1 MPDAPRKAESKR
13 QYDAQRERAG
23 RRQRSLSTS
32 GREVGP
38 LPKVRDPRRKTR
50 CRKSLRLLCETYLRL
65 TFFLPWSAD
74 QLQVIADLETAI
86 LRGGLYALAMP
97 RGSGKTALVVAAAL
111 WALLYGHRRFV
122 ALIGAEAG
130 AATELLDAVKMEIET
145 NDLLGEDFPE
155 VCFPVRALEGNNNRA
170 GGQTLGGVR
179 TRIAW
184 TSTRVVFP
192 TVKGK
197 PASGSRLYVAGIT
210 GRVRGMMAK
219 VAGGETIRPDF
230 AIPDDPQTDESA
242 ASLIETAKREK
253 VLRGAVKGLA
263 GPGRNIAMVVPC
275 TVIAPNDLSDRLLDR
290 DRNPQFQGRR
300 FKLVYAFPDD
310 EQLWDEYA
318 RLRRESLRAG
328 GNGESAR
335 LFYRANRPAMDAG
348 ARVAWAERFD
358 PQAEESALQA
368 AMNLRIDDPAEFAA
382 EYQNDPDRG
391 KAAEVVELDGKAL
404 AARLTG
410 VPKGQAPRECTRL
423 TAFVDCSKTVLWY
436 GVAGWDEGFG
446 GSLIDYG
453 AFPAQNRAYFT
464 QADARPALADA
475 YPGLADPA
483 MLYAALKDLTAD
495 LLGRRYPRHGHA
507 DALAVELLVID
518 AGWLP
523 EAAFRLCRQ
532 SPHAGLLLPSRGF
545 APTMSLS
552 GVDEWP
558 KRAGERTGP
567 GWRLGP
573 DRVPGRGKRVAF
585 DTDAWKQF
593 AADRLL
599 TPPLARGCLMLPGDR
614 ADAHQLLCD
623 HLTAEY
629 ATEVSARGRKWN
641 KWLTK
646 PGRTENHLFDV
657 LVGCALAASVRGL
670 AWTPDGGPARP
681 RAKKPRSGETWAE
694 TQRRKMAER
703 GMA

>member
-1 MPDAPRKAESKR
+1 
-13 QYDAQRERAG
+13 
-23 RRQRSLSTS
+23 
-32 GREVGP
+32 
-38 LPKVRDPRRKTR
+38 
-50 CRKSLRLLCETYLRL
+50 
-65 TFFLPWSAD
+65 
-74 QLQVIADLETAI
+74 
-86 LRGGLYALAMP
+86 
-97 RGSGKTALVVAAAL
+97 
-111 WALLYGHRRFV
+111 
-122 ALIGAEAG
+122 
-130 AATELLDAVKMEIET
+130 
-145 NDLLGEDFPE
+145 
-155 VCFPVRALEGNNNRA
+155 
-170 GGQTLGGVR
+170 
-179 TRIAW
+179 
-184 TSTRVVFP
+184 
-192 TVKGK
+192 
-197 PASGSRLYVAGIT
+197 
-210 GRVRGMMAK
+210 
-219 VAGGETIRPDF
+219 
-230 AIPDDPQTDESA
+230 
-242 ASLIETAKREK
+242 
-253 VLRGAVKGLA
+253 
-263 GPGRNIAMVVPC
+263 MVVPC

-290 DRNPQFQGRR
+290 DRNPQFQGER
-300 FKLVYAFPDD
+300 FKMVYAFPDD
-310 EQLWDEYA
+310 EDLWDEYA
-318 RLRRESLRAG
+318 ACGGVAAGRRQGREATAVLPGEPAGDGRGGARRVGRAVRPAG
-328 GNGESAR
+328 GGVGPPGGDEPAGSTTR
-335 LFYRANRPAMDAG
+335 RSSRPSTRTTRTD
-348 ARVAWAERFD
+348 
-358 PQAEESALQA
+358 
-368 AMNLRIDDPAEFAA
+368 
-382 EYQNDPDRG
+382 G
-391 KAAEVVELDGKAL
+391 KAAGASSWTASAL

-410 VPKGQAPRECTRL
+410 VPRQAPRASATRL
-423 TAFVDCSKTVLWY
+423 TAFIDCSKTVLWY